1 MITLFD
7 FLKLSEGDYDTYDT
21 KYDAE
26 VTVCYIDREE
36 DYYEKFCNEIVKKVN
51 VVKIN
56 NDTLIVDWSD
66 LIERNMNKF
75 RIFTREHW
83 YENYWY
89 EDDDD
94 EFVYEWINEIH
105 GYMSGS
111 VGEKFYSKLYEL
123 VKKLK

>member
-1 MITLFD
+1 MITLYD

-36 DYYEKFCNEIVKKVN
+36 DYYEKFCNEIIKKVN

-56 NDTLIVDWSD
+56 KDTLVVDWSEF
-66 LIERNMNKF
+66 IERNMGKF
-75 RIFTREHW
+75 RKFTKQHW
-83 YENYWY
+83 NENYQY

-94 EFVYEWINEIH
+94 EFVYQWIGEIH
-105 GYMSGS
+105 LYMAGYVS
-111 VGEKFYSKLYEL
+111 ENFYSSLYEF